1 MGNTENITLGIG
13 NDIYYTK
20 ERNKYDFVISDPDVI
35 STNSRVFNT
44 STGTEIIVPFA
55 EIVEQ
60 GNKADSWETLIN
72 EIRSWF

>member
-20 ERNKYDFVISDPDVI
+20 ERNKYSFVISDPDVV
-35 STNSRVFNT
+35 STNSRVFDTN
-44 STGTEIIVPFA
+44 TGTEIFVPFA
-55 EIVEQ
+55 DIVEQ
-60 GNKADSWETLIN
+60 VNRADSWEMLIN